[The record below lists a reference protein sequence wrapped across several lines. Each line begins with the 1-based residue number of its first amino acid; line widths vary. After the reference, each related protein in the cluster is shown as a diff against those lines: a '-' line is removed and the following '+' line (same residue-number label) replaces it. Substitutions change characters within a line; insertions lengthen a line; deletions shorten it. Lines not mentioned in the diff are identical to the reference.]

1 MLCASVRREHWLDD
15 PKLCGLWFPT
25 RRTETRC
32 AKNIRTACRVLTTR
46 ISRSLSVRSAMRY
59 ANLLVIPVVAA
70 FGCAAPQPPQIVKMA
85 PAIAYE
91 TWAPQDFAT
100 NVQDW
105 DRAATRIADGLRSNG
120 LLGGTEP
127 HAFSVKPEQDSMFL
141 RQLSG
146 ALKNQIISR
155 GGPAFDMTIE
165 LTVDVVPWASRPG
178 SAPYVPRREAVWQAT
193 AWAGGKV
200 MSFREPMYIFE
211 SDVGLYVL
219 LPPPPP
225 SQGQV
230 LASTARPLRYS
241 TR

>member
-1 MLCASVRREHWLDD
+1 
-15 PKLCGLWFPT
+15 
-25 RRTETRC
+25 
-32 AKNIRTACRVLTTR
+32 
-46 ISRSLSVRSAMRY
+46 MRY